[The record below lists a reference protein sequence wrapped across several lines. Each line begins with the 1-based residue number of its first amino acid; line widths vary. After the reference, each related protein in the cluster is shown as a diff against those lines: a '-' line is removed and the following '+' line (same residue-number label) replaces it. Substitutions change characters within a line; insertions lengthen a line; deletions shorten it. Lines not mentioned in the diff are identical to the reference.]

1 MRQGP
6 RDGMRDGM
14 RERGP
19 MPIHKRFGDAAERP
33 TTSFTS
39 HESLPTFETPHI
51 EDNTPIIP
59 TEEISAFKGKLN
71 EVKGKRIAKFLNKDQ
86 KELASVPVRDM
97 VEKLAVAKNVHTVVC
112 DGIITKRLVDA
123 AAKANVQLVVGVKRG
138 KIGDS
143 PVKTIV
149 LE

>member
-1 MRQGP
+1 MRG
-6 RDGMRDGM
+6 GLRDGM

-19 MPIHKRFGDAAERP
+19 MPIHKRFGGEAQEVSTP
-33 TTSFTS
+33 SFTS
-39 HESLPTFETPHI
+39 HESLPTFEAPTV
-51 EDNTPIIP
+51 EDNGPIIP
-59 TEEISAFKGKLN
+59 SEEISAFKEKLG

-97 VEKLAVAKNVHTVVC
+97 VEKLSSAKNVHTVVC